1 LVTRFAVLFAAGGP
15 AGKFAPIKTKEK
27 AEDKKNKVKYRIS
40 VPLSVNSGHFNCKT
54 SVFISNNVFVFLQ
67 NRAGCGGRGESE
79 INPALLNAPRNTYH
93 PPFIELL

>member
-1 LVTRFAVLFAAGGP
+1 V
-15 AGKFAPIKTKEK
+15 APQENSFQQKQKKKQRIKRT
-27 AEDKKNKVKYRIS
+27 KYRIS
-40 VPLSVNSGHFNCKT
+40 VPLSVNSGHFSCKN